1 MPFSLVEED
10 RVPLGFFVVKQLD
23 NSAAELFL
31 I

>member
-1 MPFSLVEED
+1 MPFPLVEED
-10 RVPLGFFVVKQLD
+10 GVPLGFFVVKQLD